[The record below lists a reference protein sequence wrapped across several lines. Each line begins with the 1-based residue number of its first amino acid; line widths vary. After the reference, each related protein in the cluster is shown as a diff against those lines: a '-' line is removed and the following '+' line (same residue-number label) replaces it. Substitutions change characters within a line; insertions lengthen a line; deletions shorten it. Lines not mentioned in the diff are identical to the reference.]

1 MTAAVAVKDLVV
13 DFGRGRS
20 AVHAVRGV
28 SFDLRPGEI
37 LALVGESGSGKS
49 TIARVI
55 AGLVPATSGEVV
67 RATRERRA
75 TQLVF
80 QDPMSSLNP
89 RMTVRAMLEEALAVG
104 PKGTRV
110 EELAEKVS
118 VDLALLD
125 RYPHQ
130 LSGGQRQ
137 RVALGRALAV
147 RPEVLVLD
155 EFTASLD
162 VTTQATLLARLL
174 ELRDSEGFACL
185 FITHDLGVVAQVA
198 DRVIVLQGG
207 RAVEEAP
214 VADLL
219 ARPQAP
225 YTRSLLSAIPGVL
238 AS

>member
-1 MTAAVAVKDLVV
+1 MSAVTVTDLTV

-20 AVHAVRGV
+20 KVRAVRGV
-28 SFDLRPGEI
+28 SFELHPGEI

-55 AGLVPATSGEVV
+55 AGLTPASSGKVRRTS
-67 RATRERRA
+67 TQRRA

-89 RMTVRAMLEEALAVG
+89 RMSVRAMLAEALAAG
-104 PKGTRV
+104 PGGSSV

-147 RPEVLVLD
+147 RPDVLVLD

-174 ELRDSEGFACL
+174 ELRDSDQFACL

-214 VADLL
+214 VRDLL
-219 ARPQAP
+219 ERPQAP

-238 AS
+238 AE

>member
-1 MTAAVAVKDLVV
+1 MAAVTVSDLVV
-13 DFGRGRS
+13 DFGRWRS
-20 AVHAVRGV
+20 KVHAVRGV
-28 SFDLRPGEI
+28 SFELREGEI

-55 AGLVPATSGEVV
+55 AGLVAPTAGTVERSSS
-67 RATRERRA
+67 ERRK

-89 RMTVRAMLEEALAVG
+89 RMTVRAMLEEALSVG
-104 PKGTRV
+104 PRGGRLT
-110 EELAEKVS
+110 ELADKVS
-118 VDLALLD
+118 LDATLLD

-147 RPEVLVLD
+147 RPDVLVLD

-174 ELRDSEGFACL
+174 ELRDAEGFACL

-207 RAVEEAP
+207 RAVEESS
-214 VADLL
+214 VEDLL
-219 ARPQAP
+219 VRPQAP

-238 AS
+238 EG

>member
-1 MTAAVAVKDLVV
+1 
-13 DFGRGRS
+13 
-20 AVHAVRGV
+20 
-28 SFDLRPGEI
+28 
-37 LALVGESGSGKS
+37 
-49 TIARVI
+49 
-55 AGLVPATSGEVV
+55 
-67 RATRERRA
+67 
-75 TQLVF
+75 
-80 QDPMSSLNP
+80 
-89 RMTVRAMLEEALAVG
+89 MTVRAMLEEAIAVG

-147 RPEVLVLD
+147 RPEVLALD

-174 ELRDSEGFACL
+174 ELRDSEGFARL